1 MPEISIRPPGGTV
14 IQDEDLLP
22 AGRHRARVAEIVMVD
37 NPWAQ
42 GETDPRKQT
51 RLRILFEATSG
62 KHKGKM
68 ISTYSSPSMYSK
80 VTKAIIVQ
88 LFGREPSPQEL
99 SSIDTDRLIE
109 EADNAG
115 RNAFLLVVVP
125 HTRKDGTPTVKL
137 ENIVGL
143 GEEENEEDS

>member
-1 MPEISIRPPGGTV
+1 MPEISIRPQTGTV
-14 IQDEDLLP
+14 ISDEDLLP
-22 AGRHRARVAEIVMVD
+22 AGRHRARVAEMRLVD

-42 GETDPRKQT
+42 GEEDPRQQT
-51 RLRILFEATSG
+51 RLRVLFEAVSG

-68 ISTYSSPSMYSK
+68 ISSFSAPSMASK
-80 VTKAIIVQ
+80 VTRSVIVQ
-88 LFGREPSPQEL
+88 LFGREPSVEEL
-99 SSIDTDRLIE
+99 ASIDTEKLIE
-109 EADNAG
+109 EADSTG

-143 GEEENEEDS
+143 GEEEEEDN